1 MRVGQYRVDIS
12 HPDKVLFPDAGLT
25 KADLADYYA
34 RIPDVMLRH
43 MRDRPISMHRFPDGI
58 DGDDFYQ
65 KSVPYYFPDWIRREK
80 VGKGGGGTNTQ
91 LVVDNAATLVY
102 LANQA
107 CITPHVW
114 LSRADQLHDPDR
126 MVFDLDPSGD
136 VGAVADFD
144 AMRDAARRVRDVLE
158 EVGLVPFV
166 MTSGSRG
173 LHVVVPLDRSANFD
187 LARDFA
193 KDVAV
198 LLSRRHPD
206 ELTTEHRKKERGDR
220 IFVDY
225 LRNGYAQTTVAPYAV
240 RALPGA
246 PVATPLEWDE
256 LGKGDL
262 NPRKYTMKN
271 IFRRLAQ
278 RDDPWKGMGR
288 RGRSLRQPRD
298 RLRGLLAEAP
308 ELDEG

>member
-1 MRVGQYRVDIS
+1 MKVGQYRVDIS
-12 HPDKVLFPDAGLT
+12 HPDKVLFPDVGLT
-25 KADLADYYA
+25 KADLAEYYG
-34 RIPDVMLRH
+34 RIADLMLRH
-43 MRDRPISMHRFPDGI
+43 MRDRPISMQRFPDGI
-58 DGDDFYQ
+58 DGDGFYQ

-102 LANQA
+102 LSNQA

-114 LSRADQLHDPDR
+114 LSRADDLHHPDR
-126 MVFDLDPSGD
+126 MIFDLDPSGD
-136 VGAVADFD
+136 LDPFDDFD
-144 AMRDAARRVRDVLE
+144 AMKDAARGVRGVLE
-158 EVGLVPFV
+158 EVGLVPFL

-187 LARDFA
+187 VARDFA
-193 KDVAV
+193 KDLAE
-198 LLSRRHPD
+198 LLCRRHP
-206 ELTTEHRKKERGDR
+206 EALTTEHRKENRGNR

-225 LRNGYAQTTVAPYAV
+225 LRNGYAQTAVAPYAV
-240 RALPGA
+240 RARPGA

-256 LGKGDL
+256 LSKGDL
-262 NPRKYTMKN
+262 DPRKYTIGN

-288 RGRSLRQPRD
+288 RGRSLRKPRD
-298 RLRGLLAEAP
+298 RLRGLLAETP
-308 ELDEG
+308 DRT